1 MFYFGKN
8 KRPDSSN
15 GHASQSLPPSG
26 SGFEWD
32 PEEKEPALRCSI
44 CTGEQVAG
52 FRDRKSGAFTEIM
65 LVRGPSDLEK
75 FRKEYGLTAEQIQ
88 SIRKIY

>member
-1 MFYFGKN
+1 MFFFRKN
-8 KRPDSSN
+8 RKQDSSN
-15 GHASQSLPPSG
+15 GLSSQSASSSG
-26 SGFEWD
+26 SAYKWD
-32 PEEKEPALRCSI
+32 PEEKEPVLRCSI

-52 FRDRKSGAFTEIM
+52 FLDRKTGSFTEIM

-75 FRKEYGLTAEQIQ
+75 FRKEYGLTTEQIQ